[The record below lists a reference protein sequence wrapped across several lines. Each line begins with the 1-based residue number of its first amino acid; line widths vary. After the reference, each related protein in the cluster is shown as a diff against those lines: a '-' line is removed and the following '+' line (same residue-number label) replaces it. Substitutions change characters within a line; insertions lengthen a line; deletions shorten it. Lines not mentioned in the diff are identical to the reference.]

1 MSLVV
6 VRKSTLLVH
15 GALWHSSKLHETGV
29 NREGKSLSVF
39 PNDSSAHLSA
49 QMNVQ
54 QLNKC
59 TDLNRLTLHTKQV
72 GATTENLSNIKT
84 H

>member
-1 MSLVV
+1 M
-6 VRKSTLLVH
+6 VRKSSLLVH
-15 GALWHSSKLHETGV
+15 GALRHSSELHETGV
-29 NREGKSLSVF
+29 NRERKSLSVF
-39 PNDSSAHLSA
+39 PTDSSTRLSA
-49 QMNVQ
+49 QMNDQ

-59 TDLNRLTLHTKQV
+59 TGLNRLTLQTKQV